1 MTDKKISEFICK
13 WIFNQTS
20 IKIHDSDDIFLI
32 GKLDSL
38 LFAEL
43 IAAVEF
49 QFGVYVDFTEIQD
62 WEQIKTPVGLSGI
75 IAT

>member
-1 MTDKKISEFICK
+1 MTDKKISEYICK